1 MVETRKDSQRC
12 YFSFLQGGRESPK
25 RAMELRLDLGDFST
39 GASLVLELDT
49 NVTSIFLVKK
59 TRKGSKERRPGGTYP
74 PRPAQQQMTKGSSE
88 ITT

>member
-1 MVETRKDSQRC
+1 
-12 YFSFLQGGRESPK
+12 
-25 RAMELRLDLGDFST
+25 MELRLDLGDLST

-49 NVTSIFLVKK
+49 NVASIFLDKK